1 MEHRCDK
8 CKQLFA
14 CKKTLTRHLNKK
26 FSCDEFTENSIKC
39 EFCNIIIRDKKNKNQ
54 HLKVCKPYQAKFT
67 QQERKPELKVNVYGK
82 ENVDYITDEEWKKI
96 INSGFRS
103 VERLIELYHFNKE
116 HPENMN
122 IHLLSLKNQSFLFYK
137 KEADMWHAAITD
149 EFLLDTLFNDKMNMI
164 LDRIEEKPVSDRLQ
178 KILTK
183 LNDNIDRG
191 YDSEMTKALKDKI
204 KVFLITYNSQIKENH
219 ERDEKEFKKMRQAK
233 NKT

>member
-1 MEHRCDK
+1 
-8 CKQLFA
+8 
-14 CKKTLTRHLNKK
+14 
-26 FSCDEFTENSIKC
+26 
-39 EFCNIIIRDKKNKNQ
+39 
-54 HLKVCKPYQAKFT
+54 
-67 QQERKPELKVNVYGK
+67 
-82 ENVDYITDEEWKKI
+82 
-96 INSGFRS
+96 
-103 VERLIELYHFNKE
+103 
-116 HPENMN
+116 
-122 IHLLSLKNQSFLFYK
+122 
-137 KEADMWHAAITD
+137 MWHAAITD

-164 LDRIEEKPVSDRLQ
+164 IDRIEEKPVSERLQ